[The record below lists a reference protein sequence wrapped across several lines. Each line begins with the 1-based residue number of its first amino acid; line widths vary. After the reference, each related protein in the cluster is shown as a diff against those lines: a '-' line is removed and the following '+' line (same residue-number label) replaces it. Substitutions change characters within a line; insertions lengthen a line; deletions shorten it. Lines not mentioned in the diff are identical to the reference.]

1 MLGVVNESAKTGQ
14 ALASDE
20 GYSSILE
27 HKTTNNN
34 SNYVIEK
41 MEFNPTIIIRGDA
54 KKEDIKEAIDEAKE
68 DFFDRIDEWW
78 DDKTGGGNY
87 EPVF

>member
-1 MLGVVNESAKTGQ
+1 
-14 ALASDE
+14 
-20 GYSSILE
+20 
-27 HKTTNNN
+27 
-34 SNYVIEK
+34 